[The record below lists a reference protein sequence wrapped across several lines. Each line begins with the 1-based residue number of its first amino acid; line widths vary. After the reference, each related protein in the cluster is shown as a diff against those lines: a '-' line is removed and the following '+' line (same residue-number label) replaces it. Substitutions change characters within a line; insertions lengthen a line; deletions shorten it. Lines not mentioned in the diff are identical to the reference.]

1 MNFLKFFATLV
12 LECSNTVLLIV
23 IKLFGVGRSHP
34 LPKSRLA
41 PSPGSIAWLPSLTR
55 SPNAAATAHGQLRR
69 TTPRSSTIFK
79 HSEVN
84 PPNAQHQSFSS
95 QAGTTPP
102 KRSSNNTHSAEE
114 GQPYAGAAATQGG
127 VEPPLPLPPRRPK
140 NLTFGQI
147 KF

>member
-1 MNFLKFFATLV
+1 MRPSTPGVFFV
-12 LECSNTVLLIV
+12 L

-69 TTPRSSTIFK
+69 TIPRSSSTIFK

-84 PPNAQHQSFSS
+84 PPNAQHQFFSS
-95 QAGTTPP
+95 RAGTTPP
-102 KRSSNNTHSAEE
+102 KRSSNNTHLAQE
-114 GQPYAGAAATQGG
+114 GQPYAAAAAQGG
-127 VEPPLPLPPRRPK
+127 STPPSHPSRTWDCHGSKELKK
-140 NLTFGQI
+140 NVKLRLTC
-147 KF
+147 